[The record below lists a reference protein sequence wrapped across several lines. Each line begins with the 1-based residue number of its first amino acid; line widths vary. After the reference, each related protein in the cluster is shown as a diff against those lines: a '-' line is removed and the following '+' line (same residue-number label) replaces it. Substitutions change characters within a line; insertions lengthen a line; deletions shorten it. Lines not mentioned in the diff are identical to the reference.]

1 MDFRQIEAYWA
12 VMRCGSVTAAA
23 RLLNVS
29 QPAVSKTIQRAEDR
43 LGIKLFERARG
54 RMLPTAEGHA
64 LFPNV
69 ERIFRDIETLK
80 SQASDL
86 GSMRKGVLRIGASSA
101 IAASVM
107 PGAVAAFQA
116 AHPRANII
124 AMLLP
129 AAELVEKLRANAI
142 DLGFA
147 LMRAGEPAV
156 KATPIGTT
164 RLACLLPARHAL
176 AARSVIRPADLK
188 DCPIITFPPNSLFGR
203 ALDDV
208 FREHGVAWQVA
219 IQVDLSFQA
228 ALFVRR
234 GCGIA
239 LVDTLMRAV
248 DLPDV
253 VWRPFEPR
261 LVFPIFE
268 LVAADRPLS
277 RTATAFRRLAK
288 LEAASASRATA
299 FGE

>member
-12 VMRCGSVTAAA
+12 VMRCGSVTGAA

-29 QPAVSKTIQRAEDR
+29 QPAISKTIRRAEDK

-54 RMLPTAEGHA
+54 RMLPTAESHA

-69 ERIFRDIETLK
+69 DRIFRDIDTLK
-80 SQASDL
+80 AQANDL

-116 AHPRANII
+116 AHPRAKII
-124 AMLLP
+124 AMMLP
-129 AAELVEKLRANAI
+129 AAEIVEKLRANAI

-147 LMRAGEPAV
+147 LNRAPEPDV

-164 RLACLLPARHAL
+164 RLACLLPARHKL
-176 AARSVIRPADLK
+176 AALEAIGPRDLESY
-188 DCPIITFPPNSLFGR
+188 PIITFPPTSLFGR

-208 FREHGVAWQVA
+208 FRAQGIDWQLA

-228 ALFVRR
+228 ALFVRC

-239 LVDTLMRAV
+239 LVDTQMRAV
-248 DLPDV
+248 NLPDV
-253 VWRPFEPR
+253 VWRPFLPE

-268 LVAADRPLS
+268 LVATDRPLS
-277 RTATAFRRLAK
+277 RAATVFRRFAK
-288 LEAASASRATA
+288 TEAAGTS
-299 FGE
+299 